1 MPKIADWDDQ
11 IGRRLRLRDLR
22 VLFAVVQSGSLAKAA
37 VELRVSQPAVS
48 QVVSNLERALGVRLV
63 DRNSRGVEP
72 TLYARALLAR
82 GRAAFDELR
91 QGIRD
96 IEFLA
101 NPTAGELT
109 LGYPESLTAT
119 VLPKMV
125 ERFSEKYPRVVLR
138 GDIVAAPSYKFAGLR
153 ERTHDLILTP
163 MPPDDYPVDDLN
175 VEVLF
180 DDPWVVVAGKHTAWA
195 RRRNID
201 LGELID
207 EPWLLP
213 PADAE
218 SYAQVAE
225 AFTARGLGLPR
236 AGMVTY
242 SLHLR
247 AKLASRGRFI
257 TIVPK
262 SMLQHDS
269 EGRRLKMLSVDVP
282 TWSFLV
288 TIMTLKNRT
297 LSPVV
302 ERFIEC
308 AREVTR
314 QMQEGRTAS
323 KR

>member
-1 MPKIADWDDQ
+1 
-11 IGRRLRLRDLR
+11 
-22 VLFAVVQSGSLAKAA
+22 
-37 VELRVSQPAVS
+37 
-48 QVVSNLERALGVRLV
+48 
-63 DRNSRGVEP
+63 
-72 TLYARALLAR
+72 
-82 GRAAFDELR
+82 
-91 QGIRD
+91 
-96 IEFLA
+96 
-101 NPTAGELT
+101 
-109 LGYPESLTAT
+109 
-119 VLPKMV
+119 
-125 ERFSEKYPRVVLR
+125 
-138 GDIVAAPSYKFAGLR
+138 VAAPSYKFPGLR

-195 RRRNID
+195 RRRNTD

-207 EPWLLP
+207 EPWLMS
-213 PADAE
+213 PADTE
-218 SYAQVAE
+218 SYAQVAD

-236 AGMVTY
+236 ASMVTY

-269 EGRRLKMLSVDVP
+269 EGRRLKMLPVDVP
-282 TWSFLV
+282 TRSFLV

-314 QMQEGRTAS
+314 EMHEGRTAS

>member
-1 MPKIADWDDQ
+1 M
-11 IGRRLRLRDLR
+11 
-22 VLFAVVQSGSLAKAA
+22 
-37 VELRVSQPAVS
+37 
-48 QVVSNLERALGVRLV
+48 
-63 DRNSRGVEP
+63 
-72 TLYARALLAR
+72 
-82 GRAAFDELR
+82 
-91 QGIRD
+91 
-96 IEFLA
+96 
-101 NPTAGELT
+101 
-109 LGYPESLTAT
+109 
-119 VLPKMV
+119 
-125 ERFSEKYPRVVLR
+125 
-138 GDIVAAPSYKFAGLR
+138 
-153 ERTHDLILTP
+153 
-163 MPPDDYPVDDLN
+163 
-175 VEVLF
+175 
-180 DDPWVVVAGKHTAWA
+180 
-195 RRRNID
+195 
-201 LGELID
+201 
-207 EPWLLP
+207 P

-236 AGMVTY
+236 ASMVTY

-269 EGRRLKMLSVDVP
+269 EGRRLKMLPVDVP
-282 TWSFLV
+282 TRSFLV

-314 QMQEGRTAS
+314 RMHERRTPL

>member
-1 MPKIADWDDQ
+1 
-11 IGRRLRLRDLR
+11 
-22 VLFAVVQSGSLAKAA
+22 
-37 VELRVSQPAVS
+37 
-48 QVVSNLERALGVRLV
+48 
-63 DRNSRGVEP
+63 
-72 TLYARALLAR
+72 
-82 GRAAFDELR
+82 
-91 QGIRD
+91 
-96 IEFLA
+96 
-101 NPTAGELT
+101 
-109 LGYPESLTAT
+109 
-119 VLPKMV
+119 MV

-138 GDIVAAPSYKFAGLR
+138 GDIVAAPSYKFPGLR

-163 MPPDDYPVDDLN
+163 MPPGDYPVDDLN

-262 SMLQHDS
+262 SMLQLDS
-269 EGRRLKMLSVDVP
+269 EGRLLKMLPVDVP